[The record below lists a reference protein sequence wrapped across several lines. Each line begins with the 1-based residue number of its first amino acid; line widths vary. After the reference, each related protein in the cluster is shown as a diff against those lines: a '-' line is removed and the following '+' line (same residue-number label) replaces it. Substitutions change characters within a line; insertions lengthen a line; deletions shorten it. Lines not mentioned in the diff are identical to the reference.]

1 IHIYDLQRHPLRQ
14 AHAFDPPD
22 APWAAYL
29 ALQRDLGLGRCVIVQ
44 PMGYR
49 FDNRCTLEALAMANG
64 DARAIIALQPGTD
77 SATLRQLNA
86 QGVMGVRFMMVPN
99 GSNIVTWDMLP
110 LVAREIAEM
119 GWHINLQLD
128 GREIHLYED
137 LLLSLPCPVVIDHNG
152 KFLEPV
158 STGDASYLRL
168 CRLM

>member
-1 IHIYDLQRHPLRQ
+1 MPGAASGCIDAWTATRKATMPHDATVPPACDCHIHIYDLQRHPLRQ

-110 LVAREIAEM
+110 LV
-119 GWHINLQLD
+119 
-128 GREIHLYED
+128 
-137 LLLSLPCPVVIDHNG
+137 
-152 KFLEPV
+152 
-158 STGDASYLRL
+158 
-168 CRLM
+168 